1 MDEKKDETARS
12 KDEIAL
18 NAMLGNGISGWM
30 NNITEEEKRLST
42 LFLQNPNEFSPL
54 FLGEG
59 KIINCPLLCSR
70 ITRIVAK
77 CGVQALDV
85 INELLWGL
93 PEDGRNTPI
102 EFKRARDLIKE
113 MLKGGK

>member
-1 MDEKKDETARS
+1 MDEK

-30 NNITEEEKRLST
+30 NNITDDERRLSA

-59 KIINCPLLCSR
+59 RIINCPLLRSR
-70 ITRIVAK
+70 ITRIAAK
-77 CGVQALDV
+77 RGIQALDV

-102 EFKRARDLIKE
+102 EFKGARDLVEE